1 MSRKFEYDRILGRHR
16 GMKIAGPRVL
26 SGPKQTQ
33 LLVVHEAMEKIDQM
47 ARDNGLRLEAIVLRK
62 QEGA

>member
-1 MSRKFEYDRILGRHR
+1 
-16 GMKIAGPRVL
+16 MKIAGPRVL